1 LEWTREAAATATVG
15 SARIILPEL
24 APSKNGNIA
33 ATYGDADGRAPSIA
47 LVIIITADRLR
58 IRYAGATQCTHV
70 AT

>member
-1 LEWTREAAATATVG
+1 LEWTREGTANAIFGAARV
-15 SARIILPEL
+15 ILPEL

-33 ATYGDADGRAPSIA
+33 ATYGDADGSAPSIA